1 MNDKNKRRLAK
12 EILYFFFGIFC
23 TLVLWGL
30 IGAKNYLVNSNIEKI
45 TTETLTVKK
54 QLDSLKNINILD
66 EYRRKQLD
74 RNISEM
80 LDKGASEDDIKR
92 MVTDYKK
99 IFGKKEIIV
108 KREQLE
114 KSKILSLK
122 NFDDT
127 RKSLINNNQKTEI
140 LTWGIFI
147 IFGLI
152 YPFRFAYYS
161 LMWSIRTLKTKKQE
175 EV

>member
-1 MNDKNKRRLAK
+1 MNDKNKRKVAK

-23 TLVLWGL
+23 SLIIWGL
-30 IGAKNYLVNSNIEKI
+30 IGTKNYLVNSNIEKI
-45 TTETLTVKK
+45 TIETLTINK
-54 QLDSLKNINILD
+54 QIDSLKKINILD

-74 RNISEM
+74 RNLSEM
-80 LDKGASEDDIKR
+80 NDKGSSDDDLIR

-99 IFGKKEIIV
+99 IFGKKEIIE

-114 KSKILSLK
+114 KSKILFYK

-127 RKSLINNNQKTEI
+127 RKRLINNNQKIEI

-161 LMWSIRTLKTKKQE
+161 LMWSIRTLKIKKQE